1 MTSPKQLSENQAQQ
15 LNWKTILRA
24 SFTTILTVILL
35 IGIPL
40 IGGVRLLEQ
49 QENKRYQSEVR
60 SQILHQLSAKRA
72 FIEGVLNTE
81 LHLAQNL
88 AAAFSLQNKIEKQ
101 YFLDTTRYFIEN
113 SRYVRNIGLAKGVIL
128 TYIYPLQGNEAVL
141 GLDYSKNKLQWG
153 AVKRAIDSRKPIIA
167 GPLKLVQGGIGIIN
181 RIPIYMTPPGEQVNS
196 GNYIG
201 ILSTVIN
208 MDLLLS
214 DTKLN
219 DIKISNQKLNIALR
233 GKDGLGAEGEVFYG
247 QASVFDSNPV
257 TLEVRL
263 PQGQWQLGAAPE
275 NGWELSSDRITNYRI
290 VAAILFFSMVLILGI
305 FIWQQNRELIQRRLA
320 ESELRKNQK
329 VLIKKTHEA
338 EVANRA
344 KSEFISNMSHEIRTP
359 LNAVIGFSALLLKT
373 DINKKQK
380 SYLDSIQT
388 GGKTLLTLINDILDL
403 AKIEANKLEIQPKPI
418 ELRNIFK
425 ELQQLFT
432 LQIADKGLE
441 FRVEIDKMLPTALV
455 LDEHRLRQILLNLIS
470 NAIKFT
476 EEGHIN
482 ITVHQCKKENNTID
496 LIIAV
501 EDTGIGIPK
510 NQQDKIF
517 DSFQQVDG
525 QSTRKYGGTG
535 LGLAITKRLI
545 KMMKADITI
554 KSQVGVG
561 SIFEITLR
569 NVSVYKAAP
578 VIMDDDIN
586 TISFEKV
593 EKEEKIEISPEL
605 RAKLDKLIPIWESF
619 DGALDM
625 DDIGNF
631 ANDISALGVKYQ
643 VDYIKNYGDHLCEL
657 VDNFEF
663 DKIRQGLDRFFE
675 LR

>member
-181 RIPIYMTPPGEQVNS
+181 RIPIYMTPPGKQVNS

-208 MDLLLS
+208 IDLLLS

-643 VDYIKNYGDHLCEL
+643 VDYIKNYGDNLCEL

-663 DKIRQGLDRFFE
+663 DKIRQGLDRFSE

>member
-643 VDYIKNYGDHLCEL
+643 VDYIKNYGDNLCEL

-663 DKIRQGLDRFFE
+663 DKIRQGLDRFSE